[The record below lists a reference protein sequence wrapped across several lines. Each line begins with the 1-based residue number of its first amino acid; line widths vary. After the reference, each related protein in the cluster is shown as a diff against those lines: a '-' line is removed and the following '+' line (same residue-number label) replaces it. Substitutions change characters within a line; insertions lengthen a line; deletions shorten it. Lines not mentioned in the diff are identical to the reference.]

1 MRGGQVGGVDTE
13 GGPVGCVY
21 VHDWLPNIPT
31 PLYHPSNVAMVTE
44 YYLPV
49 IS

>member
-1 MRGGQVGGVDTE
+1 MRGGQGGGFDTG
-13 GGPVGCVY
+13 GGPVGCLH
-21 VHDWLPNIPT
+21 VHDWLPDTPT
-31 PLYHPSNVAMVTE
+31 PLYDPSNVAMVTE